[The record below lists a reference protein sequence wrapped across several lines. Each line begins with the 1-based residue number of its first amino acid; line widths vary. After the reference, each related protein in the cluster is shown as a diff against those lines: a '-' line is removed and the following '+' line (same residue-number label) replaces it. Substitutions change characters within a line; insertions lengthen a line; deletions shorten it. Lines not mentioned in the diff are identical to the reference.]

1 MDIKK
6 VTVAGSGVLG
16 SQIAFQTAYNGYEVT
31 VYDINEE
38 ALEKAKERFKGLKID
53 YKEDLGAT
61 QEVVDAAFDRLTLST
76 DLTEAVKDADLVI
89 EAVPEVLDIKKG
101 LYEKL
106 AKVAPE
112 KTIFASNSS
121 TMIPSQLVEY
131 TGRPEKFLH
140 LHFANRIWVN
150 NTAEIMKHDRTDASV
165 FEQVIEFA
173 KSIGMIALPIHKE
186 QPGYILNSLLVPF
199 LDAAQNLVANG
210 IADPE
215 TVDKTW
221 MAGMGVS
228 RGPFGVLDIIGLNT
242 PYNIAMEKAKSGNEQ
257 KAKIAEYFKKE
268 LIDKGRLGIQNG
280 KGFYDYPNPKYEDP
294 KFLK

>member
-6 VTVAGSGVLG
+6 VMVAGSGVLG

-76 DLTEAVKDADLVI
+76 DLTEAVKNADLVI

-112 KTIFASNSS
+112 KTS
-121 TMIPSQLVEY
+121 PS
-131 TGRPEKFLH
+131 
-140 LHFANRIWVN
+140 AA
-150 NTAEIMKHDRTDASV
+150 TA
-165 FEQVIEFA
+165 
-173 KSIGMIALPIHKE
+173 
-186 QPGYILNSLLVPF
+186 IL
-199 LDAAQNLVANG
+199 
-210 IADPE
+210 
-215 TVDKTW
+215 
-221 MAGMGVS
+221 
-228 RGPFGVLDIIGLNT
+228 
-242 PYNIAMEKAKSGNEQ
+242 KA
-257 KAKIAEYFKKE
+257 
-268 LIDKGRLGIQNG
+268 
-280 KGFYDYPNPKYEDP
+280 
-294 KFLK
+294 